1 MAGTPRAADVSRR
14 DLSNLIGKIYD
25 CVLDPSRWDDALDD
39 IRRFFNTA
47 NAQLG
52 LLDLQRGQ
60 LMLHKAVGTDDYWA
74 QRQTEYATEVN
85 DFTTGQLDSGV
96 SIDQPLITSRI
107 LSDEYMATSPYWQNC
122 VRPQGLVDIAQVN
135 IMRTPTRVSVFGMAR
150 TDEVGLFSDDDVEL
164 LRLLV
169 PHVRRAVTIS
179 NVLDAR
185 TIEKE
190 RMATTLDTL
199 NLGVILTNED
209 SQVVHANSA
218 AKEMMGDNGHLRMSG
233 GRLRAEGKAAAEI
246 NAAVRQ
252 AARNEADIGNG
263 GVSVRL
269 TADGEP
275 PIIAHVLPLAA
286 RDSRSRLHP
295 AAVFVTSS
303 VDEARYAQTVAATYG
318 LTPAES
324 KVLAQILGGKNPVE
338 AALALGVTRNTARS
352 HLKNIFQK
360 TGVSRQFELVRLA
373 MQISL
378 K

>member
-1 MAGTPRAADVSRR
+1 
-14 DLSNLIGKIYD
+14 
-25 CVLDPSRWDDALDD
+25 
-39 IRRFFNTA
+39 
-47 NAQLG
+47 
-52 LLDLQRGQ
+52 
-60 LMLHKAVGTDDYWA
+60 
-74 QRQTEYATEVN
+74 
-85 DFTTGQLDSGV
+85 
-96 SIDQPLITSRI
+96 
-107 LSDEYMATSPYWQNC
+107 
-122 VRPQGLVDIAQVN
+122 
-135 IMRTPTRVSVFGMAR
+135 
-150 TDEVGLFSDDDVEL
+150 
-164 LRLLV
+164 
-169 PHVRRAVTIS
+169 
-179 NVLDAR
+179 
-185 TIEKE
+185 
-190 RMATTLDTL
+190 MATTLDTL